1 MHNIIRIMHQ
11 ALLDFNISG
20 INYEWFQFRWLKI
33 KGNYAAFLD
42 NAIFQPSKIKSVHGK
57 NDKIY
62 RENIRNFPKFLGVSN
77 LANDICVFCSGI
89 VIFYYKNYL

>member
-1 MHNIIRIMHQ
+1 MVKNQRE
-11 ALLDFNISG
+11 LCRFS
-20 INYEWFQFRWLKI
+20 Y
-33 KGNYAAFLD
+33 LD

-57 NDKIY
+57 NAKIY

-89 VIFYYKNYL
+89 VIFYYKNQIIKNYFIQC